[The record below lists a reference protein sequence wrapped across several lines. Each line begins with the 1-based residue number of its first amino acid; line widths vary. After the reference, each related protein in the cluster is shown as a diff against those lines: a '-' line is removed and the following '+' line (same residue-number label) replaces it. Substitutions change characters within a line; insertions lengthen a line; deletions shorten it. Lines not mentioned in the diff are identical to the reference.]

1 MATTIIP
8 ANLTVNIVESYS
20 LNGVDY
26 GNSMTKT
33 YIDNG
38 QVSQRVMSIAGKGAG
53 TEISVFTDIL
63 ELSTVD
69 GQGQVVTADYKYFR
83 INNLDTVNTLNLR
96 FFTTG
101 TEYVSVKVLPA
112 STFLL
117 MDNGLDVTS
126 SPIGAITFTEIT
138 KIAGQSS
145 SETVAIDVEF
155 VMVTGVTA

>member
-1 MATTIIP
+1 MATTIVP
-8 ANLTVNIVESYS
+8 SNLIVTITESYS

-26 GNSMTKT
+26 GNSMNKT
-33 YIDNG
+33 YESNG
-38 QVSQRVMSIAGKGAG
+38 QVSQRVMSIAGKG
-53 TEISVFTDIL
+53 TESSIFTDIL

-69 GQGQVVTADYKYFR
+69 GQGKVVKADYKYFR

-101 TEYVSVKVLPA
+101 TEYVSVKVLPG

-126 SPIGAITFTEIT
+126 SAAGAITFTEIT

>member
-38 QVSQRVMSIAGKGAG
+38 QVSQRVMSIAGKG
-53 TEISVFTDIL
+53 TESSVFTDIL

-69 GQGQVVTADYKYFR
+69 GQGQVVKADYKYFR

-96 FFTTG
+96 FLTTG

-126 SPIGAITFTEIT
+126 SAAGAITFTEIT

-155 VMVTGVTA
+155 VMVTGVARD